1 MRDASNTVLQSNPMP
16 VERGGTDAF
25 ATLISPCRAP
35 SPGTWRGEPGRP
47 GPDDC
52 APR

>member
-25 ATLISPCRAP
+25 ATLISPCCRAVP
-35 SPGTWRGEPGRP
+35 W
-47 GPDDC
+47 DL
-52 APR
+52 AW